1 MFVLLKS
8 HIRWLDSPLFPVSSN
23 WDLWA
28 SSLYSPICSIQFPS
42 HALGQVYSLFPSV
55 EWKCRWPHKRGVIW
69 KNSWKR
75 ARDLR
80 EPHGV
85 TNPSAFQRL
94 VITNKEFSTF
104 RGRRKRAK
112 RRKEINPVVWWQR
125 FLSVTPPFT
134 LLLTASQTWAGQ
146 VSAGRVWYRELKNT
160 STSV

>member
-8 HIRWLDSPLFPVSSN
+8 HIWWLDSPLFPVSSN